1 MADPFFS
8 HLFSVWL
15 GNFDTKNQAMF
26 VKVREVGSKYD
37 FANKMAVEY
46 GSWNAQNSAL
56 LVNLISSI

>member
-15 GNFDTKNQAMF
+15 GRFKQDQAMF
-26 VKVREVGSKYD
+26 IKVREVGSKYNI
-37 FANKMAVEY
+37 ANKMAVEY
-46 GSWNAQNSAL
+46 GNWNAQNSAL